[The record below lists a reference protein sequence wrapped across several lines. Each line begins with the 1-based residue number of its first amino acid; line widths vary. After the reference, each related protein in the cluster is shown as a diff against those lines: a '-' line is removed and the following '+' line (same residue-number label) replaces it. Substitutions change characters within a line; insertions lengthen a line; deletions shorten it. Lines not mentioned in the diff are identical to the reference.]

1 MNKLILFGFVF
12 LLFPISNIF
21 GATQTNLGDDIFMF
35 VQTTVRNSDGTII
48 VYLESTKFTNLNLPG
63 LESFLDYEASRGND
77 PVITIDGEK
86 YQVIRRVQSQSFDS
100 VGLVGS
106 TILSDNVDG
115 KPVIL
120 ARFAHD
126 GYPTIPGDILESI
139 WTFVRPVS

>member
-12 LLFPISNIF
+12 LLFPLGNIF
-21 GATQTNLGDDIFMF
+21 GVTQTNLGDDIFMF

-63 LESFLDYEASRGND
+63 LESFLDYETSRGND

-86 YQVIRRVQSQSFDS
+86 YQIIRRIQSQSFDS
-100 VGLVGS
+100 ERLVAS

-126 GYPTIPGDILESI
+126 GYLTIPGDTLESI
-139 WTFVRPVS
+139 WTFVMPVS